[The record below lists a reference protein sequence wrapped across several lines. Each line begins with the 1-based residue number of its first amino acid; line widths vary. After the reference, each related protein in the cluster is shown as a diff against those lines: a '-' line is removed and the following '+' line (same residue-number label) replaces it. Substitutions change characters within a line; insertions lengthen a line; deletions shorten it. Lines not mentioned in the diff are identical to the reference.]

1 MTQDQKAPIAP
12 QLNHP
17 RAFEPLT
24 LVVTLVLS
32 VVGAFIGMR
41 LITTLGISAN
51 TSVIGALVAMALGR
65 VAIFGLSKFRDKNR
79 QNLAQTAISS
89 ATFGAANALLTP
101 IAVAWAFN
109 RVDLIWPIF
118 AGAVIGLLVDAWV
131 LYRCFGSQFLPATNP
146 WPPGVAAA
154 ETIKAGDEGGRS
166 AVILFGSTIVAGLG
180 TFFFALPFSAAG
192 VALIGNIW
200 ALLMWGVGLMSRQY
214 VNLVPGLQGL
224 DINAEFIPHG
234 VMVGAGIVSLIQ
246 AFFLF
251 TDRKAKKKVEA
262 DAKLAEARLAAAKAS
277 TTVDDHGHIDHSADP
292 AYATTVV
299 AASLRRSLIIGY
311 SLFLGAAVLLA
322 VTTGLIYEMS
332 IGMLILWVVFAAV
345 AAFVHEIIVGL
356 AAMHSGWFPAFAVTL
371 IFLVIGLLIGF
382 PDVPMVV
389 LVAYCSATGPA
400 FADMGYD
407 LKAGWLLRKDASFQP
422 DYARYDLAGKREQ
435 FKSSLVGFLVAA
447 VCVMLLWKTYF
458 ESGQIPPVSK
468 VYADTI
474 SAGLTNPHTL
484 QNMIIWAIPGALIQA
499 IGGPKRQMGVMLATG
514 LLISASNACWAIFI
528 ALLVRIAVRKWKGE
542 EAEEQLSLVG
552 AGFIAGDAL
561 ASAANLFKAK

>member
-1 MTQDQKAPIAP
+1 MTPDTQAPASGG
-12 QLNHP
+12 LNHP

-24 LVVTLVLS
+24 FVVTLLLS
-32 VVGAFIGMR
+32 IVGAFIGIR

-65 VAIFGLSKFRDKNR
+65 VAIFGLGRFRDKNR

-89 ATFGAANALLTP
+89 ATFGAANALLAP

-118 AGAVIGLLVDAWV
+118 FGAVFGLLVDAWV

-154 ETIKAGDEGGRS
+154 ETIKAGDEGGRN

-200 ALLMWGVGLMSRQY
+200 ALLMWGLGLMTRQY
-214 VNLVPGLQGL
+214 VNLVPGLESL
-224 DINAEFIPHG
+224 NINAEFIPHG
-234 VMVGAGIVSLIQ
+234 VMVGAGVVSLIQ

-251 TDRKAKKKVEA
+251 TDRAAKKKVEA
-262 DAKLAEARLAAAKAS
+262 EAKVAEARLASVGAASGGRAS
-277 TTVDDHGHIDHSADP
+277 ADHSADP
-292 AYATTVV
+292 AYATSVD
-299 AASLRRSLIIGY
+299 ASTLRRTLLIGY
-311 SLFLGAAVLLA
+311 SLFLGCAVALA
-322 VTTGLIYEMS
+322 LVTGLLSEMS
-332 IGMLILWVVFAAV
+332 LGMLILWVLFAAV

-371 IFLVIGLLIGF
+371 IFLVLGLLMGF
-382 PDVPMVV
+382 PDIPMIV

-407 LKAGWLLRKDASFQP
+407 LKAGWLLRKDASFEP
-422 DYARYDLAGKREQ
+422 DYARYDLQGKREQ
-435 FKSSLVGFLVAA
+435 FKSSVLGLVVAA
-447 VCVMLLWKTYF
+447 VCVLLLWRTYF
-458 ESGQIPPVSK
+458 ENGQIPPVSK
-468 VYADTI
+468 VYADTVA
-474 SAGLTNPHTL
+474 AGLTNPHTL
-484 QNMIIWAIPGALIQA
+484 QNMLTWAIPGAIIQA
-499 IGGPKRQMGVMLATG
+499 LGGPKRQMGVMLATG
-514 LLISASNACWAIFI
+514 LLISAPNACWAIFA
-528 ALLVRIAVRKWKGE
+528 ALLVRVAVRRWKGE
-542 EAEEQLSLVG
+542 QAEENLSLVG

-561 ASAANLFKAK
+561 ASAANLFKVK